1 MRIDRSVGKKTT
13 TLKWQHLGEKKSI
26 RFSGRVEAEYSE
38 SKEMIVAAGTDGVI
52 HLIRLDG
59 TVVSEFSFD
68 NSGSCN
74 FYVLT
79 KSALTDLGVA
89 IVMAHDPEYKGE
101 RFWQHEIDYE
111 ERKVSG
117 PISKWR

>member
-1 MRIDRSVGKKTT
+1 M
-13 TLKWQHLGEKKSI
+13 KWQHLGEKKSI

-38 SKEMIVAAGTDGVI
+38 SKELIVAAGTDGVI
-52 HLIRLDG
+52 HLIKPDG

-68 NSGSCN
+68 VSESCN

-79 KSALTDLGVA
+79 KSTLTDLGVA

-101 RFWQHEIDYE
+101 RFWQHGIEIQSQQI
-111 ERKVSG
+111 SG
-117 PISKWR
+117 PLSKWR